1 VGRATRPLAGSAA
14 RRLRPLNALVKPDL
28 TRNGDRGGHSEWA
41 EKRRCPCPRG
51 ESASGLAGLPDTGR
65 SPGRRGSRESASDPS
80 RRRLRPR
87 WALGAVLFVRLR
99 GSGSAENLQTERAA
113 RKIRPGG
120 SPTARILP
128 DAGLLV
134 VWRQG
139 QRGCFGEARAHRQ
152 RTEPTSCRPAR
163 HGRHAGTRGTAAR
176 GKSRRWTRRID
187 RGRRATVKPVEP
199 CPHIHAH
206 PPPCPQSPLT
216 ARAQLR
222 DG

>member
-1 VGRATRPLAGSAA
+1 VGGEAPLSVSPRGIRQRARG
-14 RRLRPLNALVKPDL
+14 L
-28 TRNGDRGGHSEWA
+28 TRHRE
-41 EKRRCPCPRG
+41 
-51 ESASGLAGLPDTGR
+51 ESC
-65 SPGRRGSRESASDPS
+65 RRGSRGSASDPS

-152 RTEPTSCRPAR
+152 RTEPTSCRPATE
-163 HGRHAGTRGTAAR
+163 GTPAPR
-176 GKSRRWTRRID
+176 SRREREESPVDAAD
-187 RGRRATVKPVEP
+187 RPRPESDCQTGQALSTYPRPSTALST
-199 CPHIHAH
+199 I
-206 PPPCPQSPLT
+206 PLDSESAT
-216 ARAQLR
+216 ARWVNTS
-222 DG
+222 GK